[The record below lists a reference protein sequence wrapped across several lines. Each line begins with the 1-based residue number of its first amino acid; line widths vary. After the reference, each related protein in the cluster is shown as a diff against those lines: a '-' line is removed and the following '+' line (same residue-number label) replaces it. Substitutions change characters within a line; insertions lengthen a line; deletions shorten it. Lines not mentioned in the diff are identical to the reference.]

1 MVFWQPGAS
10 SPRILTAE
18 KSVQT
23 TDWKNPRRRDLRDHG
38 PLGLGQRAAQSS
50 LLAHFRI
57 DAEGPPLRSQSTGR
71 QSKTRPLRNRHLLS
85 NRLVIEAELTAELRD
100 VRELTCMAGE
110 SSRQL
115 RHLFKLVDLDEV
127 SNVSFDDRRYSLVLA
142 RPTPAVAA
150 GKTSG

>member
-1 MVFWQPGAS
+1 
-10 SPRILTAE
+10 
-18 KSVQT
+18 
-23 TDWKNPRRRDLRDHG
+23 
-38 PLGLGQRAAQSS
+38 
-50 LLAHFRI
+50 
-57 DAEGPPLRSQSTGR
+57 
-71 QSKTRPLRNRHLLS
+71 
-85 NRLVIEAELTAELRD
+85 
-100 VRELTCMAGE
+100 MAGE